1 MIYFDTVTCKKIR
14 KMETFAVN
22 FIFSAVNSLYRGST
36 RKVYNVKSENYG
48 KSFHFKKGVLNNT
61 NE

>member
-1 MIYFDTVTCKKIR
+1 
-14 KMETFAVN
+14 METFAVN